1 MTRQKLWTLQA
12 RYAPYLF
19 ISPFVVLFSLF
30 MAYPLVRSI
39 VLSLY
44 KAASPRTMKFV
55 GLDNYRFLL
64 HDWAFRGAVL
74 NTFYFAIA
82 FIVLQIPL
90 SLGLAVALNSKR
102 LRGKDFL
109 RFAFFSSHL
118 VGNVFVAVIFNMML
132 MPRHGLI
139 NKAIGAVFPFI
150 GTETQWTA
158 KPLLA
163 MPALVMASL
172 WLSVGYGMIYFLA
185 ALQGVD
191 RELYEA
197 AEMDGAARWDRFR
210 HITLPAIRP
219 VLRFL
224 VLVGL
229 IGAFQLFELPFVLF
243 GQTAGPAGYG
253 STIVMYLYFMG
264 FDAGD
269 AGFASAVGWVL
280 VLIILLI
287 SLLQLPALFPSAW
300 YSGVRVRGL
309 FARRKTIDLETR
321 LKNQMP
327 PHPSPPP
334 GVPWG
339 GAKKNR

>member
-1 MTRQKLWTLQA
+1 MIRQKLWALQS
-12 RYAPYLF
+12 RYAPYF
-19 ISPFVVLFSLF
+19 FVSPFIALFSVF
-30 MAYPLVRSI
+30 MVYPLCRSL

-44 KAASPRTMKFV
+44 KAASPRSMKFV

-64 HDWAFRGAVL
+64 RDWAFRGAVI
-74 NTFYFAIA
+74 NTFYFAIV
-82 FIVLQIPL
+82 FMSLQIPL
-90 SLGLAVALNSKR
+90 SLALAVALNGR
-102 LRGKDFL
+102 RVYGRMFL

-118 VGNVFVAVIFNMML
+118 VGNVFVAIIFSMML
-132 MPRHGLI
+132 TPRHGLI

-163 MPALVMASL
+163 MPAIVMASL

-191 RELYEA
+191 RELYDA
-197 AEMDGAARWDRFR
+197 AEMDGAGRWDRFR
-210 HITLPAIRP
+210 HVTLPGLKP

-287 SLLQLPALFPSAW
+287 SLLQL
-300 YSGVRVRGL
+300 RGL
-309 FARRKTIDLETR
+309 RAGRDD
-321 LKNQMP
+321 
-327 PHPSPPP
+327 
-334 GVPWG
+334 
-339 GAKKNR
+339 

>member
-1 MTRQKLWTLQA
+1 MIRQKLWALQS
-12 RYAPYLF
+12 RYAPYF
-19 ISPFVVLFSLF
+19 FVSPFIALFSVF
-30 MAYPLVRSI
+30 MVYPLCRSL

-44 KAASPRTMKFV
+44 KAASPRSMKFV

-64 HDWAFRGAVL
+64 RDWAFRGAVI
-74 NTFYFAIA
+74 NTFYFAIV
-82 FIVLQIPL
+82 FMSLQIPL
-90 SLGLAVALNSKR
+90 SLALAVALNSR
-102 LRGKDFL
+102 RVYGRMFL

-118 VGNVFVAVIFNMML
+118 VGNVFVAIIFSMML
-132 MPRHGLI
+132 TPRHGLI

-163 MPALVMASL
+163 MPAIVMASL

-191 RELYEA
+191 RELYDA
-197 AEMDGAARWDRFR
+197 AEMDGAGRWDRFR
-210 HITLPAIRP
+210 HVTLPGLKP

-287 SLLQLPALFPSAW
+287 SLLQL
-300 YSGVRVRGL
+300 RGL
-309 FARRKTIDLETR
+309 RAGRDD
-321 LKNQMP
+321 
-327 PHPSPPP
+327 
-334 GVPWG
+334 
-339 GAKKNR
+339 

>member
-1 MTRQKLWTLQA
+1 MTRQRLWTLQA

-19 ISPFVVLFSLF
+19 VSPFIALFSVF
-30 MAYPLVRSI
+30 MVYPLGRSL

-44 KAASPRTMKFV
+44 KAASPRSMKFV

-64 HDWAFRGAVL
+64 RDWAFRGAVI
-74 NTFYFAIA
+74 NTFYFAIV
-82 FIVLQIPL
+82 FISLQIPL
-90 SLGLAVALNSKR
+90 SLALAVALNSR
-102 LRGKDFL
+102 RVYGRMFL

-118 VGNVFVAVIFNMML
+118 VGNVFVAIIFSMML
-132 MPRHGLI
+132 TPRHGLI

-163 MPALVMASL
+163 MPAIVMASL

-191 RELYEA
+191 RELYDA
-197 AEMDGAARWDRFR
+197 AEMDGAGRWDRFR
-210 HITLPAIRP
+210 HVTLPGLKP

-287 SLLQLPALFPSAW
+287 SLLQL
-300 YSGVRVRGL
+300 RGL
-309 FARRKTIDLETR
+309 RVGRDD
-321 LKNQMP
+321 
-327 PHPSPPP
+327 
-334 GVPWG
+334 
-339 GAKKNR
+339 

>member
-1 MTRQKLWTLQA
+1 MIRQKLWTLQA
-12 RYAPYLF
+12 RYAPYF
-19 ISPFVVLFSLF
+19 FVSPFVALFSIF
-30 MAYPLVRSI
+30 MVYPLGRSL

-44 KAASPRTMKFV
+44 KAASPRSMKFV

-64 HDWAFRGAVL
+64 RDWAFRGAVI
-74 NTFYFAIA
+74 NTFYFAIV
-82 FIVLQIPL
+82 FILLQIPL
-90 SLGLAVALNSKR
+90 SLALAVALNSR
-102 LRGKDFL
+102 RVYGRMFL

-118 VGNVFVAVIFNMML
+118 VGNVFVAIIFSMML
-132 MPRHGLI
+132 TPRHGLI

-163 MPALVMASL
+163 MPAIVMASL

-191 RELYEA
+191 RELYDA
-197 AEMDGAARWDRFR
+197 AEMDGAGRWNRFR
-210 HITLPAIRP
+210 HVTLPALKP

-287 SLLQLPALFPSAW
+287 SLLQL
-300 YSGVRVRGL
+300 RGL
-309 FARRKTIDLETR
+309 RAGRDD
-321 LKNQMP
+321 
-327 PHPSPPP
+327 
-334 GVPWG
+334 
-339 GAKKNR
+339 

>member
-1 MTRQKLWTLQA
+1 MTRQKLWTFQS

-19 ISPFVVLFSLF
+19 IAPFIVLFSLF
-30 MAYPLVRSI
+30 MLYPLARSI

-44 KAASPRTMKFV
+44 KAASPRSMKFV
-55 GLDNYRFLL
+55 GLNNYRFLL
-64 HDWAFRGAVL
+64 HDWAFRGAVI
-74 NTFYFAIA
+74 NTFYFAIV

-102 LRGKDFL
+102 LHGRQFL

-118 VGNVFVAVIFNMML
+118 VGSVFVAVIFNIML
-132 MPRHGLI
+132 TPRHGLI

-150 GTETQWTA
+150 GTETQWIA

-163 MPALVMASL
+163 MPAILMASL

-197 AEMDGAARWDRFR
+197 AEMDGAGRWARFLNV
-210 HITLPAIRP
+210 TLPGLKP

-280 VLIILLI
+280 VAIIFLI
-287 SLLQLPALFPSAW
+287 SLLQL
-300 YSGVRVRGL
+300 RGL
-309 FARRKTIDLETR
+309 RAGRE
-321 LKNQMP
+321 
-327 PHPSPPP
+327 
-334 GVPWG
+334 G
-339 GAKKNR
+339 

>member
-1 MTRQKLWTLQA
+1 MIRQKLWTLQA
-12 RYAPYLF
+12 RYAPYFF
-19 ISPFVVLFSLF
+19 ISPFIALFSVF
-30 MAYPLVRSI
+30 MVYPLGRSL

-44 KAASPRTMKFV
+44 KAASPRSMKFV

-64 HDWAFRGAVL
+64 RDWAFRGAVI
-74 NTFYFAIA
+74 NTFYFAIV
-82 FIVLQIPL
+82 FISLQIPL
-90 SLGLAVALNSKR
+90 SLALAVALNSR
-102 LRGKDFL
+102 RVYGRMFL

-118 VGNVFVAVIFNMML
+118 VGNVFVAIIFSMML
-132 MPRHGLI
+132 TPRHGLI

-163 MPALVMASL
+163 MPAIVMASL

-191 RELYEA
+191 RELYDA
-197 AEMDGAARWDRFR
+197 AEMDGAGRWDRFR
-210 HITLPAIRP
+210 HVTLPGLKP

-287 SLLQLPALFPSAW
+287 SLLQL
-300 YSGVRVRGL
+300 RGL
-309 FARRKTIDLETR
+309 RVGQDD
-321 LKNQMP
+321 
-327 PHPSPPP
+327 
-334 GVPWG
+334 
-339 GAKKNR
+339 

>member
-1 MTRQKLWTLQA
+1 MTRQKLWTFQS

-19 ISPFVVLFSLF
+19 IAPFIVLFSLF
-30 MAYPLVRSI
+30 MLYPLARSI

-44 KAASPRTMKFV
+44 KAASPRSMKFV
-55 GLDNYRFLL
+55 GLNNYRFLL
-64 HDWAFRGAVL
+64 HDWAFRGAVI
-74 NTFYFAIA
+74 NTFYFAIV

-102 LRGKDFL
+102 LHGRQFL

-118 VGNVFVAVIFNMML
+118 VGSVFVAVIFNIL
-132 MPRHGLI
+132 LTPRHGLI
-139 NKAIGAVFPFI
+139 NKAIGTVFPFI
-150 GTETQWTA
+150 GTETQWIA

-163 MPALVMASL
+163 MPAILMASL

-197 AEMDGAARWDRFR
+197 AEMDGAGRWARFLNV
-210 HITLPAIRP
+210 TLPGLKP

-280 VLIILLI
+280 VAIIFLI
-287 SLLQLPALFPSAW
+287 SLLQL
-300 YSGVRVRGL
+300 RGL
-309 FARRKTIDLETR
+309 RAGRE
-321 LKNQMP
+321 
-327 PHPSPPP
+327 
-334 GVPWG
+334 G
-339 GAKKNR
+339 

>member
-1 MTRQKLWTLQA
+1 MTRAKLWSWQA

-19 ISPFVVLFSLF
+19 VAPFLGLFGVF
-30 MAYPLVRSI
+30 MLYPLGRSV

-64 HDWAFRGAVL
+64 HDLAFRGAVL
-74 NTFYFAIA
+74 NTTYFAVV
-82 FIVLQIPL
+82 FILLQIPL
-90 SLGLAVALNSKR
+90 SLGLALLLDSPRVTGRK
-102 LRGKDFL
+102 FL

-118 VGNVFVAVIFNMML
+118 VGNVFVAVIFSL
-132 MPRHGLI
+132 LLTPRHGLI
-139 NKAIGAVFPFI
+139 NKAIGAALPFV

-163 MPALVMASL
+163 MPAIVMAAL
-172 WLSVGYGMIYFLA
+172 WLSIGYGMIYFLA

-191 RELYEA
+191 RDLYEA
-197 AEMDGAARWDRFR
+197 AEVDGAGRWTKFR
-210 HITLPAIRP
+210 HITLPGLMP

-243 GQTAGPAGYG
+243 GQTAGPGGYG
-253 STIVMYLYFMG
+253 TTIVMYLYFMAV
-264 FDAGD
+264 DAGD
-269 AGFASAVGWVL
+269 LGFASAVGWML

-287 SLLQLPALFPSAW
+287 SLLQL
-300 YSGVRVRGL
+300 RGL
-309 FARRKTIDLETR
+309 RAGRDE
-321 LKNQMP
+321 
-327 PHPSPPP
+327 
-334 GVPWG
+334 
-339 GAKKNR
+339 

>member
-1 MTRQKLWTLQA
+1 MTRQKLWFLQA

-19 ISPFVVLFSLF
+19 VAPFIALFSVF
-30 MAYPLVRSI
+30 MLYPLVRSVI
-39 VLSLY
+39 LSLY

-64 HDWAFRGAVL
+64 HDFAFRGAVL
-74 NTFYFAIA
+74 NTTYFAIV

-90 SLGLAVALNSKR
+90 SLGLAVVLNSPR
-102 LRGKDFL
+102 LIGRKFL

-118 VGNVFVAVIFNMML
+118 VGNVFVAVIFSLML
-132 MPRHGLI
+132 TPRHGLI
-139 NKAIGAVFPFI
+139 NKAIGAALPFV

-158 KPLLA
+158 RPLLA
-163 MPALVMASL
+163 MPAIVMASL
-172 WLSVGYGMIYFLA
+172 WLSIGYGMIHFLA

-197 AEMDGAARWDRFR
+197 AEVDGAGRLSKFW
-210 HITLPAIRP
+210 HVTLPSLAP

-253 STIVMYLYFMG
+253 STIVMYLYFMAI
-264 FDAGD
+264 DAGD
-269 AGFASAVGWVL
+269 LGFASAVGWML

-287 SLLQLPALFPSAW
+287 SLAQLH
-300 YSGVRVRGL
+300 GL
-309 FARRKTIDLETR
+309 RAGEGK
-321 LKNQMP
+321 
-327 PHPSPPP
+327 H
-334 GVPWG
+334 
-339 GAKKNR
+339 

>member
-1 MTRQKLWTLQA
+1 MTRQKLWTFQA
-12 RYAPYLF
+12 RYAPYFFVAPF
-19 ISPFVVLFSLF
+19 IVLFSIF
-30 MAYPLVRSI
+30 MVYPLGRSI

-44 KAASPRTMKFV
+44 KAASPRSMKFV

-64 HDWAFRGAVL
+64 HDWAFRGAVV
-74 NTFYFAIA
+74 NTFYFAIV
-82 FIVLQIPL
+82 FIALQIPL

-102 LRGKDFL
+102 LHGRQFL

-118 VGNVFVAVIFNMML
+118 VGSVFVAVIFNIML
-132 MPRHGLI
+132 TPRHGLI

-163 MPALVMASL
+163 MPAILMASL

-197 AEMDGAARWDRFR
+197 AEVDGAGKWDRFR
-210 HITLPAIRP
+210 HVTLPGLKP

-280 VLIILLI
+280 VAIIFLI
-287 SLLQLPALFPSAW
+287 SLLQL
-300 YSGVRVRGL
+300 RGL
-309 FARRKTIDLETR
+309 RAGRE
-321 LKNQMP
+321 
-327 PHPSPPP
+327 
-334 GVPWG
+334 G
-339 GAKKNR
+339 

>member
-1 MTRQKLWTLQA
+1 
-12 RYAPYLF
+12 
-19 ISPFVVLFSLF
+19 
-30 MAYPLVRSI
+30 
-39 VLSLY
+39 
-44 KAASPRTMKFV
+44 MKFV

-64 HDWAFRGAVL
+64 HDWAFRGAVV
-74 NTFYFAIA
+74 NTFYFAIV
-82 FIVLQIPL
+82 FIALQIPL

-102 LRGKDFL
+102 LHGRQFL

-118 VGNVFVAVIFNMML
+118 VGSVFVAVIFNIML
-132 MPRHGLI
+132 TPRHGLI

-163 MPALVMASL
+163 MPAILMASL

-197 AEMDGAARWDRFR
+197 AEVDGAGRWDRFR
-210 HITLPAIRP
+210 HVTLPGLKP

-269 AGFASAVGWVL
+269 AGFARKLKRACRSWG
-280 VLIILLI
+280 
-287 SLLQLPALFPSAW
+287 
-300 YSGVRVRGL
+300 
-309 FARRKTIDLETR
+309 RRRMKLTTR
-321 LKNQMP
+321 
-327 PHPSPPP
+327 
-334 GVPWG
+334 
-339 GAKKNR
+339 